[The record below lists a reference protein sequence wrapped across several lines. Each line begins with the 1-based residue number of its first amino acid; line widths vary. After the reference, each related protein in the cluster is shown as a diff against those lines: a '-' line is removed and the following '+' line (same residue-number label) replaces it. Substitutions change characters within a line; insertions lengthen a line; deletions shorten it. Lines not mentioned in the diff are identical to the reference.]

1 MLSVTLL
8 CTMDSESP
16 SIFIF
21 AVEQVV
27 VSGFLDIELTIDVCF
42 FFIVKDKMNFGF
54 HFKC

>member
-16 SIFIF
+16 SIFLF